1 MSDKHKKTDQNLSLI
16 INILAENKIRYWICH
31 GTLLGII
38 RDKKLISWDHDID
51 IGVIENKINRK
62 LLPLILKKR
71 GFKRIKKTFLQ
82 NDGMMKF
89 IKKGGREVDIN
100 FYQINKKN
108 KTVFVKWHI
117 PRNFFI
123 KIIDALSFAKSYKG
137 KSHNLINIF
146 AFSEKFFLFIKKI
159 LVENG
164 FFYSRAGY
172 SHNQKYALELIKY
185 NFNGLKLL
193 IPKDYNDYLKD
204 LYGTKWRIPMKKYN
218 WIRHSPSTIKFNK

>member
-1 MSDKHKKTDQNLSLI
+1 MSNKHKKIDQNLSLT
-16 INILAENKIRYWICH
+16 INILAKNKIRYWICH

-51 IGVIENKINRK
+51 IGVIENTINRK
-62 LLPLILKKR
+62 LLQFILEKG
-71 GFKRIKKTFLQ
+71 GFKRIKKTFLH

-100 FYQINKKN
+100 FYRINKKS

-117 PRNFFI
+117 PRNFFM

-137 KSHNLINIF
+137 KSHKLINIF

-159 LVENG
+159 FVING

-185 NFNGLKLL
+185 NFHGLKLL
-193 IPKDYNDYLKD
+193 VPKDYNNYLKD
-204 LYGTKWRIPMKKYN
+204 LYGNKWRIPMKKYN